1 MEVAQ
6 TTYASD
12 TSKNTSSSD
21 TTSRTKVSSDFETFL
36 KMLTVQMQNQDP
48 LNPVESSDYAVQ
60 LATFS
65 SVEQQVKTNDLLAT
79 LGQQMGLT
87 GLSQLAGWVGM
98 EARVAAPAY
107 FDGDPITVYTNPP
120 ATAQSSILVVKNEA
134 GQEVFRSPI
143 ETAGGKV
150 EWAGTGIN
158 GQSVPAG
165 NYQFEVESYA
175 DKNLISSEI
184 AQVYTT
190 ITEAKFNGTEMIVV
204 LKGGT
209 EVPAS
214 QVTAIRNKND

>member
-6 TTYASD
+6 TTFASD
-12 TSKNTSSSD
+12 IIKSTPPSE
-21 TTSRTKVSSDFETFL
+21 TTSRTKVSADFETFL

-48 LNPVESSDYAVQ
+48 LNPVDSSDYAVQ

-65 SVEQQVKTNDLLAT
+65 SVEQQVKTNDLLAA

-107 FDGDPITVYTNPP
+107 FDGDPVTVYTNPP

-134 GQEVFRSPI
+134 GQEVYRAPI
-143 ETAGGKV
+143 DTAGGKV
-150 EWAGTGIN
+150 EWAGTGVN
-158 GQSVPAG
+158 GQTVPAG
-165 NYQFEVESYA
+165 NYQFDVESYA
-175 DKNLISSEI
+175 DENLISSET
-184 AQVYTT
+184 AQIYTT
-190 ITEAKFNGTEMIVV
+190 VNEAKFDGTEMIVV
-204 LKGGT
+204 LKGGA